1 MKTALH
7 HLQKNHY
14 YEYAGQEDFTRTREA
29 EFRYSSAVVL
39 CLTSISLMVVF
50 LVFNL
55 LVHAYNVLPALVL
68 GAALPIVTIFR
79 LNKTQRAP
87 LLLFLSGINFIVL
100 SSYIFIYGSSPD
112 ASALFWF
119 MFVPPLVVFSMPRRV
134 AAGLFVIFFLSLA
147 LLLFAPHNASAGQ
160 NFSLDFK
167 ARFMASTILAFAF
180 FWIVEYIRTKADRSI
195 WHAMEH
201 LQSFAFTDP
210 LTGIGNRRDFQNHLK
225 WISAQSER
233 SGDAFS
239 VALLDLDHFRQINDT
254 HGRQTGDL
262 ILRHVAKSINA
273 ALRETDRVFRWG
285 GEEFAV
291 IMPGIGLHE
300 AQTVLERVR
309 SRVANAPCTLSDGRT
324 ITVTISAGVEG
335 WNRASSTMDT
345 VMFNADL
352 RLYLAKKLGRNRVY
366 AGSTAQAVEW
376 FPAMRALPRTP
387 ESPVRALANKPVPV
401 ALPAHA

>member
-7 HLQKNHY
+7 HLQNNHY
-14 YEYAGQEDFTRTREA
+14 HEYAGQEDFTKAREA
-29 EFRYSSAVVL
+29 DFRYSSAVVL

-50 LVFNL
+50 LVFNIL
-55 LVHAYNVLPALVL
+55 SHAYNILPALVL
-68 GAALPIVTIFR
+68 GAALPLITLFR
-79 LNKTQRAP
+79 LSKTQRAP
-87 LLLFLSGINFIVL
+87 LLLFLSGINFIIL

-147 LLLFAPHNASAGQ
+147 LLLFAPHSANAGQ

-180 FWIVEYIRTKADRSI
+180 FWIVEYIRTRADRSI

-225 WISAQSER
+225 WLSAQSER
-233 SGDAFS
+233 NGDLFS

-254 HGRQTGDL
+254 YGRQIGNL
-262 ILRHVAKSINA
+262 VLRHVAESINA

-285 GEEFAV
+285 GEEFVV
-291 IMPGIGLHE
+291 IMPGIELRE
-300 AQTVLERVR
+300 AQAVMERVR
-309 SRVANAPCTLSDGRT
+309 SRVENAPCALPDGRT
-324 ITVTISAGVEG
+324 IPMTVSAGVEG
-335 WNRASSTMDT
+335 WNRASSTTDT

-366 AGSTAQAVEW
+366 AGSATQAVEW
-376 FPAMRALPRTP
+376 FPAVKALPHTP
-387 ESPVRALANKPVPV
+387 EPPIRALANKPAPV